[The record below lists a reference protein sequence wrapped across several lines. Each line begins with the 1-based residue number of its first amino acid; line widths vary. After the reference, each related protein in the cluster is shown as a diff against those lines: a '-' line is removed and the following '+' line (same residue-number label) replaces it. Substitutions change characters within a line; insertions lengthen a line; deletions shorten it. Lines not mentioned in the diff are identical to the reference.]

1 MKQIK
6 PEIEAFA
13 RIRVVGVGGS
23 GNNAVNHMANSKV
36 QGVDF
41 IAINTDAQDLHNSK
55 AKKKIH
61 IGKNLTRGLG
71 TGMNPELGKRAAE
84 ETKEEIQEALK
95 GSDMVFVTGGM
106 GGGTGTGA
114 APVVAQISKESGALT
129 IGVVTRPFS
138 FEGMQRA
145 KLAEQG
151 ISALKR
157 EVDAIIE
164 IPNDKLMSLVSKD
177 TTVQNA
183 FAICDDILK
192 EAVVGISEL
201 ITTPGII
208 NVDFADIKA
217 VMESAGSALMGI
229 GVAAGEGRAAKAAQE
244 AINSPLLDIKID
256 GATGV
261 LFAIAGGEDLGMLEV
276 QEAANVITKSVDPN
290 ARIIFG
296 TIRDDKLKKGSVK
309 VTVIATGFDPKPA
322 SESKDI
328 TESAEEISEEKST
341 PLSGFFGGSKNDAT
355 DKKEHEIHNELPKEE
370 EMEMVTSKPEPKEEL
385 KTQTLEDD
393 DDDWG
398 GIPSFLKRSLK

>member
-296 TIRDDKLKKGSVK
+296 TIRDDKLKKGAVK

-322 SESKDI
+322 SESKSV
-328 TESAEEISEEKST
+328 TEPEEESGEEKST
-341 PLSGFFGGSKNDAT
+341 PLSGFFGGNKNDT
-355 DKKEHEIHNELPKEE
+355 NDKKENEIHNELPKEE
-370 EMEMVTSKPEPKEEL
+370 QIEEVIKKPEPQEET